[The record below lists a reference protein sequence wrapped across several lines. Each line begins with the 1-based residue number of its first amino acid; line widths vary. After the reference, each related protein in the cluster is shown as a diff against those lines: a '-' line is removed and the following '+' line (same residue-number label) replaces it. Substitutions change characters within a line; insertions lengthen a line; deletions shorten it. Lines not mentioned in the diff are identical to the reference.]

1 MTTFYD
7 LIGSAGPA
15 PNLLGSALVRL
26 KPMIGSELADWGF
39 SWTLKASDGD
49 DLEAEI
55 DGHTYEYLIIDP
67 GSQSIVDTYTVANG
81 GIIVSSSA
89 GAFVIG
95 AGETLDAGIYVHCL
109 RATNTST
116 GHTILF
122 FEGSFTIL
130 KGAS

>member
-1 MTTFYD
+1 MIFYD
-7 LIGSAGPA
+7 LTGTAGPA
-15 PNLLGSALVRL
+15 PNLLGSAIVRL

-49 DLEAEI
+49 DLIAEI

-67 GSQSIVDTYTVANG
+67 GSQSIVATYTVANSG
-81 GIIVSSSA
+81 LVVSSSA

-95 AGETLDAGIYVHCL
+95 AGETLNAGIYVHAL
-109 RATNTST
+109 RATHTAT
-116 GHTILF
+116 GHTSLF

-130 KGAS
+130 KGAQ